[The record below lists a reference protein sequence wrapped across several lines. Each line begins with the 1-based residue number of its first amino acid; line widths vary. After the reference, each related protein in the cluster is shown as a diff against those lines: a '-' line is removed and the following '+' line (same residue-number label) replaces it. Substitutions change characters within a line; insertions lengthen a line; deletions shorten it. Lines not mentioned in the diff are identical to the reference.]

1 LVTVDGNDEKI
12 ILNQCR
18 CAVPATRDG
27 TRFRYYDC
35 GKAFVKIQTGKGTA
49 PSGRRVFPT
58 TWVIQEHWERQD
70 AKHLPPIGS
79 LNLRCIQDPGEWS
92 DKCWLNGK
100 FCRKMSDEEGQKEF
114 PDED

>member
-1 LVTVDGNDEKI
+1 MGHSRKL
-12 ILNQCR
+12 
-18 CAVPATRDG
+18 
-27 TRFRYYDC
+27 
-35 GKAFVKIQTGKGTA
+35 GKARCETLA
-49 PSGRRVFPT
+49 
-58 TWVIQEHWERQD
+58 
-70 AKHLPPIGS
+70 PIGS

>member
-1 LVTVDGNDEKI
+1 METMKRLFLTSVAA
-12 ILNQCR
+12 LFL
-18 CAVPATRDG
+18 ATG
-27 TRFRYYDC
+27 TAHAYPPRYYDC
-35 GKAFVKIQTGKGTA
+35 GKAFVKIQAGKGTA

-58 TWVIQEHWERQD
+58 TWVIQENWEKQD
-70 AKHLPPIGS
+70 AKNLPRIGS
-79 LNLRCIQDPGEWS
+79 LNLRCIQDTGEWS